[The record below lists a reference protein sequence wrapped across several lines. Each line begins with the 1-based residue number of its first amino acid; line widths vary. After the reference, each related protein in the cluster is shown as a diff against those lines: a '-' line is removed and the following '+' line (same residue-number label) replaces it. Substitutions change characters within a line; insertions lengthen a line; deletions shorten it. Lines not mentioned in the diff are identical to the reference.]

1 MLMYDIVWW
10 TLIMF
15 SVSSI
20 PCQQP
25 SSVQGRPASPS
36 SQNQAIIHSP
46 SLTGSLAHED
56 RQY

>member
-10 TLIMF
+10 TFIMF

-46 SLTGSLAHED
+46 SLTGTLAHED
-56 RQY
+56 R